1 MGFLTVLFFGLLVIG
16 GSLIDSPKDNQVKTK
31 IIEVVANK
39 SIETKA
45 PIKEITPEAVKE
57 EVTPEAV
64 KEEVTPE
71 AVKEEVTPEAVKEE
85 VTPEAVKEEVKKSDS
100 LEDSKTNYWRLVLY
114 IIGGILLVLTGMYF
128 FSRKRNSTQSSIQ
141 PETTEQQPVE
151 EEIQPETTEQQPVE
165 EEIQPETTEQQPVEE
180 DENNKK

>member
-1 MGFLTVLFFGLLVIG
+1 MGFIAVIFFGFLVIG

-39 SIETKA
+39 PIETKA
-45 PIKEITPEAVKE
+45 PIK
-57 EVTPEAV
+57 
-64 KEEVTPE
+64 
-71 AVKEEVTPEAVKEE
+71 E
-85 VTPEAVKEEVKKSDS
+85 VTPEAVKEEVKKLDS

-114 IIGGILLVLTGMYF
+114 IIGGILFVLTGMYF
-128 FSRKRNSTQSSIQ
+128 FSRKRNGTQSSIQPENTEQQPVEEENQPETTEQQPVEEEIQ